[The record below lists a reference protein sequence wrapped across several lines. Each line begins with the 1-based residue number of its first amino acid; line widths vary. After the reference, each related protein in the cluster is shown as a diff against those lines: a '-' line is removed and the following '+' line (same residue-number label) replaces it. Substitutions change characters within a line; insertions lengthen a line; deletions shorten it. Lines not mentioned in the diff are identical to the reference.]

1 MAIINEIVGTSGK
14 NYKVTQSFRVSL
26 DERTKGNLK
35 LLEDKIL
42 KALKANNFLLFYFV
56 LFSNRKRVIFKHM
69 TLVLNSVSITDNLE
83 FIQSS

>member
-1 MAIINEIVGTSGK
+1 M
-14 NYKVTQSFRVSL
+14 TQSFRVSL

>member
-1 MAIINEIVGTSGK
+1 M
-14 NYKVTQSFRVSL
+14 TQSFRVSL

-56 LFSNRKRVIFKHM
+56 LFSNKKRVIFKHM